1 MESLA
6 GDFFHKIPETLN
18 PLDIGVFMIQQI
30 TTQGARPSSRL
41 SPIISTSNPLPLTHW
56 AVPSTLSPA
65 KPYRW
70 WFVSIRVD
78 CGLPSLD
85 CRPSLGIKSG
95 CGDPAEERR
104 YTYTYRL
111 TFWHIINTFLL
122 LAGGNLRKNQIQHS
136 QNTPVLCF
144 WRTKQPGSPSP
155 GWVCVNCQ
163 SIFYMPGI
171 ILNIYVHIHPN
182 LISVSGKSGASACTV
197 CLELLHH
204 TDSCSSPPVS
214 TIPTVDLGASCPLTF
229 VLYSW
234 SSCTSLQNN
243 RTLREHGC
251 AEDALSELLLQ
262 TLVCRQPMKNVISLL
277 LISKLPPEGTL

>member
-56 AVPSTLSPA
+56 AVPSMLSPA

-70 WFVSIRVD
+70 WSVSIRAD

-85 CRPSLGIKSG
+85 CRPSLGIKPG

-155 GWVCVNCQ
+155 GWVCVNSALRSEGPTSSSSRSCWYHESVRPGSFSQ
-163 SIFYMPGI
+163 ASWRRRGGVNHSTKVCRMSLPLDSSQYHSRGSKRQRPQRSCGEKIIISPKTKMMPGR
-171 ILNIYVHIHPN
+171 
-182 LISVSGKSGASACTV
+182 C
-197 CLELLHH
+197 
-204 TDSCSSPPVS
+204 
-214 TIPTVDLGASCPLTF
+214 
-229 VLYSW
+229 
-234 SSCTSLQNN
+234 
-243 RTLREHGC
+243 
-251 AEDALSELLLQ
+251 
-262 TLVCRQPMKNVISLL
+262 
-277 LISKLPPEGTL
+277 